1 MELSYCCLVCKML
14 DDPLHG
20 LLRLASNNFIAILRF
35 RNLPTLWNSSTSSLQ
50 VDRINNFF
58 FWGAQCNERH
68 QRPTFCM
75 PGPVMLHRD
84 GQQELSTRALVTT
97 IAYYSI
103 GPLNLAM
110 ARRAASLDLSG
121 SSVEWCGDVGTK
133 RKLPFLCSCTKNS

>member
-1 MELSYCCLVCKML
+1 MFCFKFQAKVQLNPWSSPAWTRLWYVKCLETLCMAYLDSPQQTILLPSCDSETCGHTVELVHFKSSSR
-14 DDPLHG
+14 PHQQ
-20 LLRLASNNFIAILRF
+20 LL
-35 RNLPTLWNSSTSSLQ
+35 
-50 VDRINNFF
+50 

-103 GPLNLAM
+103 GPLNLAT
-110 ARRAASLDLSG
+110 ACRAASLDLSG
-121 SSVEWCGDVGTK
+121 SSVE
-133 RKLPFLCSCTKNS
+133 